1 MVAGYVIHLLNT
13 IKRKNIY
20 YGKAKIIWARH
31 FTCQSTHRLI
41 SLAALGFFSFLV
53 SPPNVRHH
61 KQLYKQLILGR
72 RINKLHDDTKNGC
85 QGERSP
91 WFKYINKRLDPQN
104 VTCIHYVHYQKYLC
118 ATFIRKLPSSQCPF
132 WWGQL

>member
-13 IKRKNIY
+13 IKKKNIY
-20 YGKAKIIWARH
+20 YGRAKIIWAQH

-41 SLAALGFFSFLV
+41 SLAALAFFSFLV
-53 SPPNVRHH
+53 SAPNVRHH

-72 RINKLHDDTKNGC
+72 RINCMMTLKMAAKEKGHHD
-85 QGERSP
+85 SH
-91 WFKYINKRLDPQN
+91 INKRLDPQN
-104 VTCIHYVHYQKYLC
+104 VTCTHCVHYQKYLC

-132 WWGQL
+132 